1 MWQNEQERQ
10 FVLHGAG
17 NGKGWESHCVSGWL
31 RLSCATAT
39 GLKRQ
44 QRMEEEEEEAV
55 TGTVLFT
62 E

>member
-1 MWQNEQERQ
+1 MWPNEQERQ
-10 FVLHGAG
+10 FVLRGAG
-17 NGKGWESHCVSGWL
+17 SGKGWESPCASGLL
-31 RLSCATAT
+31 RISCATEA

-55 TGTVLFT
+55 TGTVLLA